1 MTLKAKSLEPYRR
14 YLAALRGCVG
24 RRRPTGAAA
33 ARALGRDF
41 LALGLN
47 ARDLASLHERSLGV
61 LAQSPDFVHA
71 PRALIGR
78 AGKFLNEALLPFAR
92 SHRAAHASLQ
102 QVRQRAATLR
112 LNRAAL
118 AAGNRRLA
126 REVKRRKAGQETM
139 KRTLVHNHRLFKQ
152 SQLMQK
158 QLRKLARQILTAQE
172 DERRKISGEL
182 HDKVV
187 QILMAINVELTALG
201 RTPSAGGAA
210 LKGRISY
217 ARRLVE
223 KAVGT
228 VHRYARELRPALLD
242 DLGLIPA
249 LRVYME
255 GLAAR
260 KRLII
265 RLTAF
270 GGVEK
275 LASNQRTVLF
285 RVAQEALTNVVRLA
299 QASRV
304 NMIISELPGAVR
316 MEVNDDGKSFSALKA
331 LSSRIPRRISLL
343 GMRERV
349 EMVGGSLALESAPGL
364 GTSVRVEIPSGAGGA
379 K

>member
-158 QLRKLARQILTAQE
+158 QLRKLAQE